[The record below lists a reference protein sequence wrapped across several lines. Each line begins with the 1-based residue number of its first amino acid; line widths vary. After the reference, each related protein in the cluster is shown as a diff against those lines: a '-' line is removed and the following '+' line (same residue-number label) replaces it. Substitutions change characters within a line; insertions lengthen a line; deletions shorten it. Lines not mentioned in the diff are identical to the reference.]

1 MHILQSGLELIKEFV
16 SFMKMMYGL
25 FQFSFNDPVLEDYL
39 GLASYQLLCSDTV
52 NCAKCAVHV
61 PGCKALLSGYSSV

>member
-16 SFMKMMYGL
+16 SFMKIMYGL

-39 GLASYQLLCSDTV
+39 GLASYQLLCSDSQL
-52 NCAKCAVHV
+52 
-61 PGCKALLSGYSSV
+61 CKVCGSCSWL